1 MIELIKEE
9 IINCNNTDHLC
20 HKMILCYAKTHGMNT
35 NDLWVHI
42 VYSIKIEPIVF
53 SISFVKKNIVIPKKS
68 FKYYLLK
75 TNINSF
81 SELLYLVTLYP
92 HFCFEEDSDWFSN
105 KPNNSELISSYLS
118 KSKGKLVYH
127 YQLEQMYLSLKNSS
141 VEDAIAFR
149 KSINLK
155 RKSAFQEAKLILL
168 PNGES
173 LMKSIEESS
182 IKDFTVY
189 PKIQDAMVLFNF
201 LIKNKWRKIF

>member
-9 IINCNNTDHLC
+9 IVNSNDTQHLFYSF
-20 HKMILCYAKTHGMNT
+20 LLVYNKTHNINP
-35 NDLWVHI
+35 NDIWVHI
-42 VYSIKIEPIVF
+42 VYAIEPELIIF
-53 SISFVKKNIVIPKKS
+53 SISYIQKNTVLPKKS

-75 TNINSF
+75 TNPNSF
-81 SELLYLVTLYP
+81 NELLYLVTLYP
-92 HFCFEEDSDWFSN
+92 HFCFEEDLDWFSN

-127 YQLEQMYLSLKNSS
+127 YQLEKMYLSLTNSS
-141 VEDAIAFR
+141 IEDAIAFR

-173 LMKSIEESS
+173 LMKSIEELS
-182 IKDFTVY
+182 IKGFTLY
-189 PKIQDAMVLFNF
+189 PKIQDAMILFNF